1 MPKFAIDYVVEEQWY
16 VEIEADSKEEA
27 EYLFW
32 NADHD
37 SDREFVQSDVRS
49 DIITTEIPS

>member
-1 MPKFAIDYVVEEQWY
+1 MPKFAIDYIVEEQWS

-37 SDREFVQSDVRS
+37 SDREFIQSDVHS
-49 DIITTEIPS
+49 DILVTEIPS